1 MVKIDEIQIKPP
13 PEQEEPTVTEQENL
27 PQEIV
32 IDKGN
37 FSRHKLT
44 HYINFLLYSAQTLL
58 DDFTF
63 ACCRC
68 LWSFTCAIKI
78 CLLFYRGSVG
88 ENRRD
93 KD

>member
-1 MVKIDEIQIKPP
+1 MVKTDEIQIKPP

-58 DDFTF
+58 EDLYF
-63 ACCRC
+63 
-68 LWSFTCAIKI
+68 
-78 CLLFYRGSVG
+78 CLLPLPLVIHMCNKNLPSFL
-88 ENRRD
+88 
-93 KD
+93 